1 MWLLSQTI
9 VMMIVGC
16 TGAYYHWTPNPV
28 ALGIVMV
35 FSAWLFTKIVS
46 ALIWI
51 DQIRSDQIRSE
62 VFRGGCY

>member
-1 MWLLSQTI
+1 MWLLLQTA
-9 VMMIVGC
+9 VMMIVGG

-46 ALIWI
+46 ALIWLGKF
-51 DQIRSDQIRSE
+51 
-62 VFRGGCY
+62 VFEQHSKTR